1 MAKKLSDAEIQER
14 LRAISDW
21 VLHDDQIRRRFEF
34 KDFAESMAFV
44 NRVAERAEAADHHP
58 DITINWN
65 KVTLDLVTHS
75 AGGLTEKDF
84 RLAGQING
92 LV

>member
-1 MAKKLSDAEIQER
+1 MAKKLSDAEIQDR
-14 LRAISDW
+14 LRSTPGW
-21 VLHDDQIRRRFEF
+21 VLQDGQIRRRFEF
-34 KDFAESMAFV
+34 KDFADSLAFV

-84 RLAGQING
+84 RLAGEING

>member
-14 LRAISDW
+14 MRSTPGWALQDG
-21 VLHDDQIRRRFEF
+21 QIRRRFEF

-75 AGGLTEKDF
+75 AGGLTENDF
-84 RLAGQING
+84 RLAGEINS
-92 LV
+92 LI